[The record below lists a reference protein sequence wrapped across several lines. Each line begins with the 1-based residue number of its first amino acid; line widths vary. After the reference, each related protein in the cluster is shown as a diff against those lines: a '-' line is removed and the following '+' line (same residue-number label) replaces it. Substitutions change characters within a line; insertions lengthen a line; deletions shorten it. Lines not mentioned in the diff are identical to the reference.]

1 MRKNR
6 LFVRGVSLLMGLV
19 IMLSVTSCGT
29 ILYPERRGQTA
40 GHIDAGVAVLDGIG
54 LLFFFVPGAIA
65 FAVDFTTGAIYLPSG
80 SSRLALQPSKLQDAQ
95 IIQTRRH
102 SLTSHDIEAVVE
114 KETGQEINLVSPQTK
129 VARISSGRNPAWSGI
144 AEVLTPD
151 QLAVFKN
158 NRLRTTF
165 DSTL

>member
-1 MRKNR
+1 MKKYI
-6 LFVRGVSLLMGLV
+6 LFVRGISLLMGLV

-40 GHIDAGVAVLDGIG
+40 GYIDAGVAMLDGIG
-54 LLFFFVPGAIA
+54 LLFFFVPGVIA

-80 SSRLALQPSKLQDAQ
+80 SSRLALQPSKLQDAR
-95 IIQTRRH
+95 IIQARRH

-114 KETGQEINLVSPQTK
+114 QETGQKIDLVSPQTK
-129 VARISSGRNPAWSGI
+129 VARISSGQNPAWTGI
-144 AEVLTPD
+144 AEALTPD
-151 QLAVFKN
+151 QFAVFKN

-165 DSTL
+165 DNTL